1 MCEPTKETER
11 AIAISMSRCQP
22 LGSTR
27 LASQLVTST
36 FAHHRANHHP
46 SFATPTRTMMLTP
59 MMSQVSALVA
69 AKEQEEQLK
78 QQQQQQPKTV
88 VVCTCG
94 AREFEEH
101 KHRNSSTA
109 KRSDLQSAKR
119 AANGVSASPVSPTN
133 EPKRSLWRKILGKGP
148 KCTCGDKCVV
158 ELVTIPSEY
167 VGCSKVCV
175 SGKRV
180 PFSRDMTQR
189 QRASWNPLDAIE
201 EDE

>member
-1 MCEPTKETER
+1 
-11 AIAISMSRCQP
+11 
-22 LGSTR
+22 
-27 LASQLVTST
+27 
-36 FAHHRANHHP
+36 
-46 SFATPTRTMMLTP
+46 MMLTP

-69 AKEQEEQLK
+69 AKEQQEQLN
-78 QQQQQQPKTV
+78 QQQPKTL

-94 AREFEEH
+94 AREFEES
-101 KHRNSSTA
+101 KRRNSA
-109 KRSDLQSAKR
+109 GKRSDLQSAKR
-119 AANGVSASPVSPTN
+119 AANGVGAAPVSPTN

-148 KCTCGDKCVV
+148 KCTCGDRCVV

-201 EDE
+201 EDDE